1 MKELLKVYAPFDNKL
16 IDEIP
21 LANEVEIEK
30 VLQTAYDISKD
41 TNKTLP
47 KYERIAILEKL
58 IVLMSERV
66 EELTFIAAEEGGKPY
81 IDSKIEVDRAING
94 VKLAISSLYGL
105 RGEEIPMGLTKPS
118 ENRMAFTFH
127 EPIGVVV
134 SLSAFNHPLNL
145 IIHQVIPAVAV
156 GCPVIVKPAT
166 ATPRSAFNLVNL
178 LYEAGLPKEYCKV
191 VVCKNQLSEKLATD
205 PRVNYVSFIG
215 SAEIGWYLR
224 SKLAQGT
231 RIALEHG
238 GAAPVI
244 IDKNVDL
251 DEIIPPLMKGGFYHA
266 GQVCVSVQRIY
277 AHKSIARELADR
289 MAELSTKLI
298 VGDPLKKDT
307 EVGPLIMARE
317 VDRVEEWVNELD
329 KKVILSG
336 GNRLSST
343 TYAPTVLWN
352 PHVDSK
358 VTTHEIFGPVVNV
371 SSYKNTTEALNL
383 TNGLRL
389 AFQASVFTKSLDFSM
404 EMVKKINAS
413 AVMVNDHTAF
423 RVDWMPFGGREASG
437 LGWGGIPQSM
447 YEMTREKLM
456 VIKSPML

>member
-1 MKELLKVYAPFDNKL
+1 MKDLLKVYAPYDNRL

-21 LANEVEIEK
+21 LSNEADIEK
-30 VLQTAYDISKD
+30 ALDTAYRISKD
-41 TNKTLP
+41 TSKTLP
-47 KYERIAILEKL
+47 KYERIEILERL
-58 IVLMSERV
+58 AGLMAGKR
-66 EELTFIAAEEGGKPY
+66 EELTLIAAEEGGKPY
-81 IDSKIEVDRAING
+81 IDSLIEVDRAING
-94 VKLAISSLYGL
+94 VKLAVSSLYGL
-105 RGEEIPMGLTKPS
+105 KGEEIPMGLTKPS

-145 IIHQVIPAVAV
+145 IVHQVIPAVAV
-156 GCPVIVKPAT
+156 GCPVIVKPAS

-178 LYEAGLPKEYCKV
+178 LYEAGLPKEYCKA
-191 VVCKNQLSEKLATD
+191 VVCKNYLSEKLATD
-205 PRVNYVSFIG
+205 IRVNYVSFIG

-224 SKLAQGT
+224 SKLAPGT

-277 AHKSIARELADR
+277 AHESLSGDLADR
-289 MAELSTKLI
+289 MADLSNKLR
-298 VGDPLKKDT
+298 VGDPLAKDT
-307 EVGPLIMARE
+307 EVGPLITTKE
-317 VDRVEEWVNELD
+317 VDRVEQWVQEID
-329 KKVILSG
+329 KQIILSG
-336 GNRLSST
+336 GNRLSDSLF
-343 TYAPTVLWN
+343 APTVLWN
-352 PHVDSK
+352 PPADSK
-358 VTTHEIFGPVVNV
+358 VASHEIFGPVVNV
-371 SSYKNTTEALNL
+371 TSYKDPAEALAL
-383 TNGLRL
+383 ANGLRL
-389 AFQASVFTKSLDFSM
+389 AFQASVFTKNLDFSM
-404 EMVKKINAS
+404 EMVKKLNAS

-447 YEMTREKLM
+447 HEMTREKLM
-456 VIKSPML
+456 VIKSPVL

>member
-1 MKELLKVYAPFDNKL
+1 MSELLKIFAPFDNKL

-21 LANEVEIEK
+21 LANKAEIEK
-30 VLQTAYDISKD
+30 ALQTAYDISKD

-47 KYERIAILEKL
+47 KYERIAILERL
-58 IVLMSERV
+58 VVLMSERV
-66 EELTFIAAEEGGKPY
+66 EELALIAAEEGGKPY

-156 GCPVIVKPAT
+156 GCPVIVKPAS

-178 LYEAGLPKEYCKV
+178 LYEAGLPKEYCKA

-224 SKLAQGT
+224 SKLAPGT

-251 DEIIPPLMKGGFYHA
+251 HEIIPPLMKGGFYHA

-277 AHKSIARELADR
+277 AHESIARELADR
-289 MAELSTKLI
+289 MAELSVRLK
-298 VGDPLKKDT
+298 VGDPLGKET
-307 EVGPLIMARE
+307 EVGPLITAKE
-317 VDRVEEWVNELD
+317 VNRIEEWINELSKD
-329 KKVILSG
+329 VILSG
-336 GNRLSST
+336 GKRLSDSM
-343 TYAPTVLWN
+343 YAPTVLWN
-352 PHVDSK
+352 PSSESK
-358 VTTHEIFGPVVNV
+358 VSTHEIFGPVVNIISYND
-371 SSYKNTTEALNL
+371 SSEALNMA
-383 TNGLRL
+383 NSLRL

-404 EMVKKINAS
+404 EMVKKLNAS

-447 YEMTREKLM
+447 HEMTRAKLM
-456 VIKSPML
+456 VIKSSML